1 MIDLIDTHCHI
12 NFADRFPDVAA
23 TLAYAEEAGVRRVI
37 AIGVDVASS
46 EAAVALAEQFYGVF
60 AVVGCHPNYSASFQ
74 KDDIQRYAE
83 WLSHPKVVALGEIG
97 LDYHWDYATK
107 EQQMVALHAQLDL
120 AMAVRKP
127 IVFHCRKAD
136 DDLLAI
142 LESSPRNPYLFHC
155 FSGNAEHARRAIDL
169 DAYFGVDGPITYK
182 NAADLRAIVANLPKD
197 RIVIE
202 TDAPFMPP
210 EPHRGKTN
218 QPAWVALVNAAL
230 ASLWGISIEDAARLT
245 TENAERF
252 FRLSQS

>member
-1 MIDLIDTHCHI
+1 MDLIDTHCHI
-12 NFADRFPDVAA
+12 NFADKFPDVAL
-23 TLAYAEEAGVRRVI
+23 TLAQANEAGVRRVM
-37 AIGVDVASS
+37 AIGVDTASS
-46 EAAVALAEQFYGVF
+46 EAAVALAEEYEGVF
-60 AVVGCHPNYSASFQ
+60 AVVGCHPNYSANFRE
-74 KDDIQRYAE
+74 DDIHRYAE
-83 WLSHPKVVALGEIG
+83 WLARPKVVALGEIG
-97 LDYHWDYATK
+97 LDFHWDYATK
-107 EQQMVALHAQLDL
+107 EQQIVALHAQLAL
-120 AMAVRKP
+120 ACDVRKP

-142 LESSPRNPYLFHC
+142 LESSPRMPYLFHC
-155 FSGNAEHARRAIDL
+155 FSGNAEHARRATDL

-182 NAADLRAIVANLPKD
+182 NAADLRAIVACLPKD

-230 ASLWGISIEDAARLT
+230 ASLWGIAIEDAARIT